1 VTQTAPF
8 EAKPPAGNFATP
20 IAGNAIGAA
29 LSAAGLAYWGW
40 EAVQMGVAAAAL
52 GALAASGLFA
62 FFTIGSW
69 RLLRR
74 TPRRI
79 VIDHRSVTVVY
90 GIGCDHASLADVSLD
105 RAKGSRVCTL
115 RMPSAKGLRRVTITA
130 RLFGCQF
137 DDLCTR
143 LESAATA
150 AQSSGQA

>member
-1 VTQTAPF
+1 MTEPAPF
-8 EAKPPAGNFATP
+8 EAKPSAGNFATP
-20 IAGNAIGAA
+20 LAGNALGAA
-29 LSAAGLAYWGW
+29 LSAVGLVYWGW
-40 EAVQMGVAAAAL
+40 EAVQMGSAAAAL
-52 GALAASGLFA
+52 GGLAAGGLCA

-115 RMPSAKGLRRVTITA
+115 RMPSAEGLRRVTISA
-130 RLFGCQF
+130 RLFGRQF

-143 LESAATA
+143 LASAATA